1 QNYPNPFNPATR
13 LSFDVPVAANVTL
26 KVYNPLGA
34 EVATLVNRDM
44 NPGHHSVDFDGAQ
57 LTSGLYFYSIQVG
70 DAYKATRKMLLV
82 K

>member
-1 QNYPNPFNPATR
+1 
-13 LSFDVPVAANVTL
+13 
-26 KVYNPLGA
+26 
-34 EVATLVNRDM
+34 M